1 MLFYH
6 FWFILWT
13 GKIAFFGLWFFTIS
27 ICFSDCVW
35 LCFCFWNLLSPFRI
49 LLQKCLIWRVL
60 FLSVFTKNH
69 CYYTRRM
76 SSPTLC
82 VVSKP
87 VKLCNAPHGGTDT
100 HTRISKHSGS
110 IPETLKFTATSIF
123 EMRGW
128 RFYMPNH
135 SSGPHA
141 LHCQKKAEQLTHRCS
156 RYKRPNHFHLLTYC
170 LTVSILADRIHSKSA
185 RLKPRLPKD
194 CLQRSFT
201 SSPLCGAF
209 VGRRTVEHF
218 GDAAPSAQPNKIHCA
233 TLKGLA
239 RGKGP
244 YLPLWHLGLWGK
256 GLDWAASC
264 WPCVPKPKT
273 CRIRSESASR
283 GLINIICRHL
293 ASWPTPRARR
303 PEALRLSFKKKW
315 AKRQP
320 PGLEKYWRPTAGGV
334 VASPPRVEA
343 IKNHKMNQKNHKNI
357 IKT

>member
-1 MLFYH
+1 MHFLF
-6 FWFILWT
+6 FDVLWFLWNFY
-13 GKIAFFGLWFFTIS
+13 AFLWFFMVQLMFFTIS

-156 RYKRPNHFHLLTYC
+156 RYKRPNHFHLLTYY

-201 SSPLCGAF
+201 SPLCGASNIL
-209 VGRRTVEHF
+209 VAQRPAHSPIKYIAQRWKVWRAERTPT
-218 GDAAPSAQPNKIHCA
+218 G
-233 TLKGLA
+233 
-239 RGKGP
+239 
-244 YLPLWHLGLWGK
+244 
-256 GLDWAASC
+256 SC
-264 WPCVPKPKT
+264 W
-273 CRIRSESASR
+273 SR
-283 GLINIICRHL
+283 DVFL
-293 ASWPTPRARR
+293 
-303 PEALRLSFKKKW
+303 FK
-315 AKRQP
+315 
-320 PGLEKYWRPTAGGV
+320 
-334 VASPPRVEA
+334 
-343 IKNHKMNQKNHKNI
+343 
-357 IKT
+357 